1 MLNQIENL
9 LILASTVTG
18 CVLIAVFVSLASIP
32 VGIMS
37 SVVELEICTIAA
49 GIKKSKSIIQNKRDD
64 YDKIASLA

>member
-18 CVLIAVFVSLASIP
+18 CVLIAAFVSLASIP

-37 SVVELEICTIAA
+37 SVVELEICATAA
-49 GIKKSKSIIQNKRDD
+49 GIEESKNNSEQERR
-64 YDKIASLA
+64 SR